1 MGEHQ
6 GTRKGPEMNQ
16 MEKQRLAAWLSQVLR
31 EEVTIGQITRLS
43 GGAIQENWALSLRH
57 EDGRMEE
64 LVLRRDSR
72 ATIGSSGSRTS
83 EFHILEAAHHAG
95 LAVARPIALC
105 ASTEVLGRPFFL
117 MTRIAGVADPRRLV
131 RDDALVPDRAALGR
145 AIGTELARIHAIH
158 PPAPAFACLG
168 LPDPDPSAA
177 RIQSLR
183 RALDQLF
190 EPEPAIEWVLR
201 RLERCRPRPRLTALV
216 HGDYRM
222 GNVMV
227 AGGRLAGVLDWE
239 FAGWGDPDEDLGWF
253 CARCW
258 RFGRVDRE
266 AGGLAERKDFYA
278 GYEARAG
285 RTIDPARIRY
295 WEAMAAIRWAIVAL
309 EQGTRYRMEEKP
321 GLEAALTGRMAPQL
335 VEEAMAMV
343 ARLSDA

>member
-1 MGEHQ
+1 MDQIAE
-6 GTRKGPEMNQ
+6 
-16 MEKQRLAAWLSQVLR
+16 QRLAAWLSDVLR
-31 EEVTIGQITRLS
+31 EAVTIVQLVPLS

-57 EDGRMEE
+57 EGGFVEE
-64 LVLRRDSR
+64 LVLRRDAHS
-72 ATIGSSGSRTS
+72 TIGSSGSRAS
-83 EFHILEAAHHAG
+83 EFHILEAAHQAG
-95 LAVARPIALC
+95 LAVAEPIALC
-105 ASTEVLGRPFFL
+105 TGTEVLGRPFFL

-145 AIGTELARIHAIH
+145 AIGTELARIHAIR
-158 PPAPAFACLG
+158 PPTSAFAFLD
-168 LPDPDPSAA
+168 LPDPDPAMA
-177 RIQSLR
+177 RIGSLR
-183 RALDQLF
+183 RALDGLL

-201 RLERCRPRPRLTALV
+201 RLERCRPRPCFTTLV
-216 HGDYRM
+216 HGDYRI
-222 GNVMV
+222 GNIMV
-227 AGGRLAGVLDWE
+227 EHGRLAGVLDWE

-278 GYEARAG
+278 GYEARSG
-285 RTIDPARIRY
+285 RVIDPARIRY

-309 EQGTRYRMEEKP
+309 EQGTRYRTEEKP

-343 ARLSDA
+343 AQLSDA